1 MPSPSTETGGV
12 LLAGA
17 ALRVKTACSGP
28 SFKASPG
35 TIRPG
40 EAGSAALSGVP
51 GDETAQIVRAQV
63 FDPYY

>member
-40 EAGSAALSGVP
+40 EAGSAAPSGVP
-51 GDETAQIVRAQV
+51 GDETAQIMRAQV